1 MINNRRSVACLLSAW
16 QAICGNTDMAQ
27 LETNKTKRSD
37 ETMRTLKFVLII
49 IVVFA
54 GFKPALAQTIP
65 AETLKS
71 VVSVLPVW
79 PTQPQGGTGARA
91 GTAPEGSGV
100 VITKDGMIAT
110 AWHVIAPAWRI
121 DVRLHDGRIVPAELI
136 GKDEASDIA
145 LLKTD
150 AELVPFKLAD
160 EPTISSSVCAI
171 GNAYG
176 LDLSVTCG
184 VVSAVRVGHAG
195 FNTVEHFIQNDAA
208 SNPGSSGGAL
218 VNDAGE
224 LVGMLSAIFA
234 SQADT
239 NVGVN
244 FAVSARLLDRV
255 VTALQQDGAV
265 EYVQAGWQ
273 VTRLRP
279 AQAAE
284 FSGALIRSVSHDGVA
299 ETSGLLAGDI
309 VTRINGR
316 LIRRPQDVPSEMAL
330 VRNGTEAKVQII
342 HQGRQ
347 INALLSFEQEEQDN
361 APTEST
367 KQVPIAR
374 PTDPDCPHPAAVCL
388 TRQAVFPIESF
399 DPIASAVRI
408 GPDLVVTNRHVIGD
422 RKTANILTPTGPVKG
437 DVIASSY
444 RGDLAVLRVSG
455 LPADGLILKP
465 ADGQTDDY
473 DKGTHF
479 AVGADA
485 ARQQVRVFDAGKTIL
500 PPANGAPFG
509 RHHVT
514 SRMQPGVSGG
524 ALVNAQGQLAGIA
537 VGGGEGRYEA
547 LPLPQVNKLLAGV
560 DADDAPAVQQTL
572 GRAFVRCVAAV
583 DAARDTPRGQAH
595 DTSLVEALTDY
606 CLTSENPGEM
616 VNAGRLLGIGRATNE
631 AIKFHEAVVTRVPNS
646 INARLSLLVS
656 LQLGGRFKEMLP
668 HARWVMDI
676 LDNDPQALRFAIQ
689 SGVWG
694 EDKALAERAYAKLLE
709 ADPRQAQAAR
719 RFIDNAPP
727 APPRR

>member
-1 MINNRRSVACLLSAW
+1 MHS
-16 QAICGNTDMAQ
+16 
-27 LETNKTKRSD
+27 
-37 ETMRTLKFVLII
+37 LKFILTII
-49 IVVFA
+49 FIFA
-54 GFKPALAQTIP
+54 GFKPALAQTIS
-65 AETLKS
+65 AQTLKS

-79 PTQPQGGTGARA
+79 PNQPQGGTGARA

-100 VITKDGMIAT
+100 IIGKNGIIAT
-110 AWHVIAPAWRI
+110 AWHVIAPARRI
-121 DVRLHDGRIVPAELI
+121 DVRLHDGRILPAELLA
-136 GKDEASDIA
+136 KDEASDIA

-150 AELVPFKLAD
+150 AELVAFKYAE
-160 EPTISSSVCAI
+160 EPAISSTVCAI

-195 FNTVEHFIQNDAA
+195 FNTVEDFIQNDAA

-218 VNDAGE
+218 VNKSGE

-234 SQADT
+234 SQADN

-244 FAVSARLLDRV
+244 FAVSARLLQRV
-255 VTALQQDGAV
+255 ATDLQKDGTV
-265 EYVQAGWQ
+265 EYVRAGWQ
-273 VTRLRP
+273 VTRLRSREA
-279 AQAAE
+279 AQY
-284 FSGALIRSVSHDGVA
+284 SGALIRSVTTDGVA
-299 ETSGLLAGDI
+299 EISGLLAGDI
-309 VTRINGR
+309 ITRINGR
-316 LIRRPQDVPSEMAL
+316 LIRRPQDVRSEMAL
-330 VRNGTEAKVQII
+330 VRTGFEAKVQII
-342 HQGRQ
+342 RKGRQ
-347 INALLSFEQEEQDN
+347 INALLNFKQEEKDSTPAQ
-361 APTEST
+361 ST

-374 PTDPDCPHPAAVCL
+374 STDPDCPHPQAVCL

-408 GPDLVVTNRHVIGD
+408 GPNLVVTNRHVIGD
-422 RKTANILTPTGPVKG
+422 RKTANILTPSGPVKG
-437 DVIASSY
+437 NVIASSY
-444 RGDLAVLRVSG
+444 RGDLALLRVSN
-455 LPADGLILKP
+455 LPEDGFVLKP
-465 ADGQTDDY
+465 ADGQADRY
-473 DKGTHF
+473 EEGTYF

-485 ARQQVRVFDAGKTIL
+485 ARQQVRVFEAGETIL
-500 PPANGAPFG
+500 PPASGAPFG

-524 ALVNAQGQLAGIA
+524 ALVNTQGELAGIA

-547 LPLPQVNKLLAGV
+547 LPLSQVNKLIAGI
-560 DADDAPAVQQTL
+560 DADDAATIQQTM
-572 GRAFVRCVAAV
+572 GQAFVRCAAAV
-583 DAARDTPRGQAH
+583 DAARETPRGQAH
-595 DTSLVEALTDY
+595 DASLVEALTDY
-606 CLTSENPGEM
+606 CLASENPGQM
-616 VNAGRLLGIGRATNE
+616 VNAGRLLGIGRAANE
-631 AIKFHEAVVTRVPNS
+631 AIKLHEAVVTRVPNS

-694 EDKALAERAYAKLLE
+694 EDKALAERAYTQLLE
-709 ADPRQAQAAR
+709 TDPRQAQAAR

>member
-1 MINNRRSVACLLSAW
+1 
-16 QAICGNTDMAQ
+16 
-27 LETNKTKRSD
+27 
-37 ETMRTLKFVLII
+37 MRNLKFVLMII
-49 IVVFA
+49 LAFV
-54 GFKPALAQTIP
+54 GLQPASAQNIIP
-65 AETLKS
+65 EEAFQS

-79 PTQPQGGTGARA
+79 PNQPQGGTGARA

-100 VITKDGMIAT
+100 AINGEGLIAT
-110 AWHVIAPAWRI
+110 AWHVIAPARRI
-121 DVRLHDGRIVPAELI
+121 DVRLHDGRILPAELL

-145 LLKTD
+145 LLKVNAD
-150 AELVPFKLAD
+150 LIPFKLAD
-160 EPTISSSVCAI
+160 EPALSSSVCAI

-184 VVSAVRVGHAG
+184 VVSAVRVAHAG
-195 FNTVEHFIQNDAA
+195 FNTVEDFIQNDAA

-218 VNDAGE
+218 VNKAGE

-234 SQADT
+234 SKADS

-244 FAVSARLLDRV
+244 FAVSARLLNRV
-255 VTALQQDGAV
+255 TTDLEQNGSVD
-265 EYVQAGWQ
+265 YVRAGWQ
-273 VTRLRP
+273 VTRLRGP
-279 AQAAE
+279 DAAR
-284 FSGALIRSVSHDGVA
+284 FSGALIRSVIDGRVA

-309 VTRINGR
+309 ITRINGR
-316 LIRRPQDVPSEMAL
+316 LIRRPQDVRSELAL
-330 VRNGTEAKVQII
+330 VRKGTEAKVQII
-342 HQGRQ
+342 RKGRQ
-347 INALLSFEQEEQDN
+347 ITASLFFEDEEKNN
-361 APTEST
+361 APSENS
-367 KQVPIAR
+367 QQLPIGR
-374 PTDPDCPHPAAVCL
+374 STDPDCPHPAAVCL

-422 RKTANILTPTGPVKG
+422 KTTANILTPSGPVKG

-444 RGDLAVLRVSG
+444 KGDLALLRVSG
-455 LPADGLILKP
+455 LPKDGLILKP
-465 ADGQTDDY
+465 ADGQAGQY
-473 DKGTHF
+473 EQGIYF
-479 AVGADA
+479 AIGADA
-485 ARQQVRVFDAGKTIL
+485 ARQQVRVFDPGKTIL

-524 ALVNAQGQLAGIA
+524 ALVNAKGELAGIA

-547 LPLPQVNKLLAGV
+547 LPLPHVNQLIAGI
-560 DADDAPAVQQTL
+560 DTDDAPSIQLKL
-572 GRAFVRCVAAV
+572 GKAFVRCVVAV
-583 DAARDTPRGQAH
+583 DAARETPRGQAH
-595 DTSLVEALTDY
+595 DAAVVETMTEY
-606 CLTSENPGEM
+606 CLTSENPGQM
-616 VNAGRLLGIGRATNE
+616 INAGRLLGIGRATSE
-631 AIKFHEAVVTRVPNS
+631 AITLHEAVVARVPNS

-668 HARWVMDI
+668 HARWVFNV
-676 LDNDPQALRFAIQ
+676 LGNDPQALRFAIQ

-694 EDKALAERAYAKLLE
+694 DDKTLAESAYTKLLE